1 MKSIDTTTYNVND
14 TIFQDIKYTDLEQ
27 IYLNARKARLETL
40 EEIMSDKNN
49 IKEVYILST
58 VYPIMFLITIF
69 LIVHTGRYWNR
80 AIKKIEKAIKDNS
93 ESEKSDMSLE
103 TLNLQKSNILLK
115 LNHWLL
121 ILLLAFIGDALFMY
135 FFVNVPYFV
144 IIYFILFTWEK
155 LDRINDIRKVLGARP
170 LDIKENLPK
179 ILKLVT
185 NKNILEIIKETF
197 KGKDEK

>member
-40 EEIMSDKNN
+40 EEIISDKNN

-93 ESEKSDMSLE
+93 ESEKSDMDLK

-135 FFVNVPYFV
+135 FFVTVPYFI

>member
-40 EEIMSDKNN
+40 EEIISDKNN
-49 IKEVYILST
+49 IKEVYILGT
-58 VYPIMFLITIF
+58 VYPTMFLITIF
-69 LIVHTGRYWNR
+69 LIVHTGKYWNM

-93 ESEKSDMSLE
+93 ESEKSDMGLE

-135 FFVNVPYFV
+135 FFVNVPYFI